1 MRVAGSLAAE
11 AGWVV
16 RRHSD
21 SLPNVRPLAAD
32 RVNVALVAE
41 AAEALDKLQSRT
53 RLKKV
58 DVVNRALRLYE
69 FIDSEI
75 RAGNQILIRNEEG
88 KDYLTKVNS

>member
-1 MRVAGSLAAE
+1 MAADE
-11 AGWVV
+11 A
-16 RRHSD
+16 SPD
-21 SLPNVRPLAAD
+21 QAPTAAD

-75 RAGNQILIRNEEG
+75 RAGNQILIKDEEG
-88 KDYLTKVNS
+88 KDYLVKLLF